1 MRVESARIE
10 LDTARAAFKYRFS
23 VVDPPLTPRRP
34 TAPNVPFILIA
45 GLLGGICFAF
55 LTCAGLD
62 IWKRSVCNTW
72 QIERQ
77 LKVQV
82 LAQVKL

>member
-1 MRVESARIE
+1 MRVEAARLE

-23 VVDPPLTPRRP
+23 VVNPPMTPRRP

-45 GLLGGICFAF
+45 GILGGIMFAF
-55 LTCAGLD
+55 VACAGID
-62 IWKRSVCNTW
+62 VWRRTVCETW

-77 LKVQV
+77 LKLPV
-82 LAQVKL
+82 LSTVRL